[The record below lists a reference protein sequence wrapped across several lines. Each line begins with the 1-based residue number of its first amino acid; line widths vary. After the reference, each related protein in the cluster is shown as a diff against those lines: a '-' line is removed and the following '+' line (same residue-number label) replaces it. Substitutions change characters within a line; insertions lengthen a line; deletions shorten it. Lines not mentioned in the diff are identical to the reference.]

1 IQKCYRVSRKPRGIA
16 VIINNETFDDEDR
29 FPKRESSDYDVINME
44 ELFRELY
51 FLVKKYT
58 NKSAQG
64 IISCLQYERSNIPTS
79 DIFVAVIMSHGS
91 RDSVYG
97 TDGKSVPID
106 DITAIFNGDN
116 CQQLRETPKLFF
128 IDACQGGGTSI
139 AIITHSLYL

>member
-1 IQKCYRVSRKPRGIA
+1 IQECYNVSRKPRGIA
-16 VIINNETFDDEDR
+16 VIINNDTFDDEAR
-29 FPKRESSDYDVINME
+29 FPKRESSDYDVSNME
-44 ELFRELY
+44 QLLNALHFRVEQH
-51 FLVKKYT
+51 V

-64 IISCLQYERSNIPTS
+64 IISCLQDERSNIPTS

-97 TDGKSVPID
+97 TDGKSVPIE

-128 IDACQGGGTSI
+128 IDACQGGTV
-139 AIITHSLYL
+139 L

>member
-1 IQKCYRVSRKPRGIA
+1 YKVSHKPRGIA

-44 ELFRELY
+44 ELFRRLY
-51 FLVKKYT
+51 FRVEIHV
-58 NKSAQG
+58 NKSTQVG
-64 IISCLQYERSNIPTS
+64 SFVRNFTLSIGMHISNISTS

-97 TDGKSVPID
+97 TDGKSVLID

-128 IDACQGGGTSI
+128 IDACQGG
-139 AIITHSLYL
+139 